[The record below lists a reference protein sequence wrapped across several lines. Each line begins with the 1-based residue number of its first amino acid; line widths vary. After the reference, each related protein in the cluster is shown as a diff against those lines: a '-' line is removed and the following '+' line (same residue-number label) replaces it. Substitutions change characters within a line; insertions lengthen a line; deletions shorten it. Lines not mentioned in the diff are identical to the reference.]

1 MANKTPMNSIYEF
14 HDELI
19 ALLVRCDLHK
29 PDVASALVFAAVGLA
44 ALDGCDPELQRTSIE
59 MFAANAITKLLRRS
73 DSAETVH

>member
-1 MANKTPMNSIYEF
+1 MANKAPMNSIDEF

-44 ALDGCDPELQRTSIE
+44 AIDGCDPDLQRTSIE
-59 MFAANAITKLLRRS
+59 MFAANAIAKLLRRS
-73 DSAETVH
+73 DSAEIVH

>member
-29 PDVASALVFAAVGLA
+29 PDVASALVAAAVGLA
-44 ALDGCDPELQRTSIE
+44 ALDGCDPELQRASIE
-59 MFAANAITKLLRRS
+59 TFAANAIVKLLRHG
-73 DSAETVH
+73 DSADTLH

>member
-44 ALDGCDPELQRTSIE
+44 ALDGCDPELQLASIE
-59 MFAANAITKLLRRS
+59 KFAANAIAKLLRRG
-73 DSAETVH
+73 DSAETLH

>member
-1 MANKTPMNSIYEF
+1 MANKAPMNSIDEF

-44 ALDGCDPELQRTSIE
+44 ALDGCDPDLQRTSIE
-59 MFAANAITKLLRRS
+59 MFAANAIAKLLRRS